1 MQTNVTKPYA
11 EHHGS
16 FIEKTL
22 KNLFG
27 DTFVLAFE
35 KAKPEEQGSSDALHD
50 HGLYMFFV
58 KPDNYFCPIYV
69 GSTTSS
75 FYGRFYNHAN
85 GGVIDNFFNIPLKYQ
100 VGFQPYA
107 CRDNPEY
114 ALHAIQLPCSATKA
128 VLLEMF
134 FLKMFD
140 FALNTDHNDSLR
152 DTLVLGGPQ
161 KLSQDSIPTFKK
173 VFEDMQSELMEII
186 QGVDGALKM

>member
-35 KAKPEEQGSSDALHD
+35 KVKPGERGSSDALHD

-58 KPDNYFCPIYV
+58 KPNNDFCPIYV

-75 FYGRFYNHAN
+75 FYGRFYNHAKD
-85 GGVIDNFFNIPLKYQ
+85 GVIGNFFNKPLKYQ
-100 VGFQPYA
+100 VGFQAYA
-107 CRDNPEY
+107 CHANSEY

-134 FLKMFD
+134 FLKTFD
-140 FALNTDHNDSLR
+140 FALNTDNNDDLR

-173 VFEDMQSELMEII
+173 VFEDMQSELMEVIK
-186 QGVDGALKM
+186 GVDGALKM